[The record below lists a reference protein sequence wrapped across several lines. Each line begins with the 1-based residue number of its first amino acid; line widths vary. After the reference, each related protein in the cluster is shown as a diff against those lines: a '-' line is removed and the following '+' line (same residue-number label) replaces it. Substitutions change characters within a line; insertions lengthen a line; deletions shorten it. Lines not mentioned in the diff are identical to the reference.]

1 MKFVLVGLVFAYRGG
16 IAHHLT
22 VESLEIIQE
31 NQQITLPMPEE
42 IP

>member
-1 MKFVLVGLVFAYRGG
+1 MKFVLVGLVFAYRRG

-22 VESLEIIQE
+22 VKSLEIIQE
-31 NQQITLPMPEE
+31 NQQIALPISED

>member
-1 MKFVLVGLVFAYRGG
+1 MKFVLVGSVYPYRGG

-22 VESLEIIQE
+22 VESVEIIQE